1 MAVSESRIKTLAKIN
16 ELESKGLFNID
27 VWGEPTYIPLKPGQV
42 DYFKKK
48 LSTRIKNR
56 LCNRAV
62 EKFVKKMQ
70 KNHQAIIKDIV
81 GIEKLKDLK
90 TGAIITSNHFH
101 PFDSYPVSRMVKK
114 VYGKKKKMHIVVAEY
129 NYAGGTGFYGKIF
142 RNQNTIPIAQNK
154 EVMIECLKAINYY
167 LTKGDFV
174 LVYPEQALWQN
185 YKKPRPLKEGAYRF
199 ALKANVPVVAC
210 FVTMQDSQYLDG
222 EGIPVQEYTLHI
234 LDVIYPKA
242 ELSYKENI
250 EYMKNENERLMREK
264 YEEVYGEK
272 LTYNTK
278 EKM

>member
-1 MAVSESRIKTLAKIN
+1 MAVSESRIKTLAKIE
-16 ELESKGLFNID
+16 ELESKGFFNID
-27 VWGEPTYIPLKPGQV
+27 VWGEPTYVPLKPGQV

-48 LSTRIKNR
+48 LSSRIKTR
-56 LCNRAV
+56 LCNHALN
-62 EKFVKKMQ
+62 KFIKRNE
-70 KNHQAIIKDIV
+70 KNHQVILKEIF
-81 GIEKLKDLK
+81 GLEKLQNLK

-101 PFDSYPVSRMVKK
+101 PFDSYPIKKMLTK
-114 VYGKKKKMHIVVAEY
+114 VYGNKKTLHTVVAEY

-167 LTKGDFV
+167 LTKGDFI

-210 FVTMQDSQYLDG
+210 FVTMQDSQYLDD

-234 LDVIYPKA
+234 LDIIYPKA
-242 ELSYKENI
+242 QLTYKENI

-278 EKM
+278 EKI

>member
-62 EKFVKKMQ
+62 EKFVKKME

-250 EYMKNENERLMREK
+250 EHMKNENERLMREK

>member
-62 EKFVKKMQ
+62 EKFVKKME

-250 EYMKNENERLMREK
+250 EHMKNENERLMREK

-278 EKM
+278 EKI